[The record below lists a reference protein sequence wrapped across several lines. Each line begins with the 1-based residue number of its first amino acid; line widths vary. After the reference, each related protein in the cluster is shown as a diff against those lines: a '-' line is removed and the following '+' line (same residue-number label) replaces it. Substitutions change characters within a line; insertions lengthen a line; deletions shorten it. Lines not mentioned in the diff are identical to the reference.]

1 MFLKP
6 EYKNE
11 KAYAK
16 YVDESGIFSNKLC
29 NALPQ
34 TVIAKA
40 VNTHM
45 EGVGKTK
52 KSSVCQ
58 GCYALRQERLQ
69 NN

>member
-52 KSSVCQ
+52 KILGMSRL
-58 GCYALRQERLQ
+58 LRSATRTPTK
-69 NN
+69 

>member
-16 YVDESGIFSNKLC
+16 YVDESGVFSNKLC

-40 VNTHM
+40 VKTHM

-52 KSSVCQ
+52 KKLPLS
-58 GCYALRQERLQ
+58 ALTVQERTALCP
-69 NN
+69 